1 MLGHVAAA
9 AGLAA
14 LLLVTAC
21 GSVPQPFSKEAA
33 NLSRA
38 PFLIAPTT
46 EGIVVLPVEGVD
58 PETGEL
64 IADLAA
70 ASLQEQG
77 VAAGT
82 RSSNRASLFLSGTG
96 RRLPDGAMEIAW
108 TLARS
113 DGTVLGERVDAIA
126 SDEQLARSTAEVAAW
141 VRPRAAPAGPL
152 RTPRVAVAGVDGAP
166 GDGNDLLRRAMALAL
181 DRAPVELTPAVAA
194 NGHAVRGD
202 VAVTRLPDGRDRVV
216 ISWVVTDAL
225 GGSIGTVD
233 QENAVP
239 GGTLA
244 ASWGAVAAPIA
255 DAAVGGIV
263 ALLRE
268 SEAARAAAGAAS
280 VRQ

>member
-9 AGLAA
+9 AWLAA

-126 SDEQLARSTAEVAAW
+126 SD
-141 VRPRAAPAGPL
+141 
-152 RTPRVAVAGVDGAP
+152 
-166 GDGNDLLRRAMALAL
+166 
-181 DRAPVELTPAVAA
+181 
-194 NGHAVRGD
+194 
-202 VAVTRLPDGRDRVV
+202 
-216 ISWVVTDAL
+216 
-225 GGSIGTVD
+225 
-233 QENAVP
+233 
-239 GGTLA
+239 
-244 ASWGAVAAPIA
+244 
-255 DAAVGGIV
+255 
-263 ALLRE
+263 
-268 SEAARAAAGAAS
+268 
-280 VRQ
+280 